1 MKLWGPITLGKQPRR
16 TILRSIALHTLQMSI
31 ALLVCLPGLRQA
43 TTIQAQEAVTI
54 RPDPL
59 SLEIGAGDT
68 GTVGILVENVTD
80 LYGFEFELTFDPAIL
95 EVVDADP
102 DEEGVQIEA
111 GDFLSPD
118 WTLENT
124 VDNDNGT
131 IAYALCQMNPSP
143 PQSGD
148 GILATITWRGKAVG
162 TSPIQ
167 LAHVLLAA
175 TRGVEIPAST
185 EDGQV
190 AVTSAQ
196 APPANTSTPA
206 AVPAVP
212 ATTSLP
218 PTSTPPTTAAL
229 EATDPPAATP
239 TSVPPGT
246 ATSTGGPTPVSTP
259 PPTPVPTAAPG
270 AEGTETSVPVAIA
283 VQPTSTPI
291 STVTTQPMPAEGE
304 ASPTP
309 LPPTPISPSGS
320 SGIPTSNLLYIALVC
335 LLAATLGAWA
345 LWRRRQ

>member
-16 TILRSIALHTLQMSI
+16 TLLQSVALHAIQMSI
-31 ALLVCLPGLRQA
+31 VLLVCLPGLRQA
-43 TTIQAQEAVTI
+43 TTIWAQGAATV

-59 SLEIGAGDT
+59 SLEIGT
-68 GTVGILVENVTD
+68 ENTSTMGILVEDVTD
-80 LYGFEFELTFDPAIL
+80 LYGFEFEITFDPAVL

-102 DEEGVQIEA
+102 DEEGVQIKA

-124 VDNDNGT
+124 VDNNNGT

-143 PQSGD
+143 PQSGG

-212 ATTSLP
+212 PTTSLP
-218 PTSTPPTTAAL
+218 PTSIPPTTAAL
-229 EATDPPAATP
+229 EATEPPAATP

-246 ATSTGGPTPVSTP
+246 ATSTGGPLP
-259 PPTPVPTAAPG
+259 PPTQVPTAAPG

-291 STVTTQPMPAEGE
+291 STVTTQPMSIEGE
-304 ASPTP
+304 ASATP
-309 LPPTPISPSGS
+309 LPPTPISPPGP
-320 SGIPTSNLLYIALVC
+320 SGIPTGSLMYIALVC